1 MRQQIRLD
9 TMTDIQKF
17 VNTVS
22 GVKEKVILE
31 DDEGHRVSAV
41 SLLGVIYSME
51 WARIYC
57 SCDKDIS
64 GLILPW
70 TV

>member
-1 MRQQIRLD
+1 MRRQIRLD

-22 GVKEKVILE
+22 GVTERVILE
-31 DDEGHRVSAV
+31 GDEGHRVSAK
-41 SLLGVIYSME
+41 SLLGAIYSME
-51 WARIYC
+51 WTRIYC
-57 SCDKDIS
+57 HCDKDIS